1 MSPDP
6 QSEKEGQP
14 PPTPEELGQ
23 MLERGE
29 ITEEEANELMARR
42 VQTDAFKNLYGPLR
56 GREGGEEQQPEG
68 EDSA

>member
-1 MSPDP
+1 
-6 QSEKEGQP
+6 
-14 PPTPEELGQ
+14 